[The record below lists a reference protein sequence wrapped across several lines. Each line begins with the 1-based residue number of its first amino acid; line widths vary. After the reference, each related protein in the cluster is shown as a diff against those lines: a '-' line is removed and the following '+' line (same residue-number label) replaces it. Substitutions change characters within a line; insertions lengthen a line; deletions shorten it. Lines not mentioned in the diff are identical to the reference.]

1 MDFLVMQIFCILPG
15 QWGES
20 QPILASFPILKAILR
35 QQGGFPL
42 MNFLRERA
50 ILVLSG
56 QQGEFWHLPMDL
68 FVVEAVCI
76 FLG

>member
-1 MDFLVMQIFCILPG
+1 
-15 QWGES
+15 
-20 QPILASFPILKAILR
+20 
-35 QQGGFPL
+35 